1 MREAEPSKVSL
12 EQARGAVMAPDA
24 LFGARMTDDRM
35 QSSLY
40 VALSGQVALEKRLDT
55 IANNIAN
62 VNTGGFRAEEVTFS
76 SVLSQAGPSPTAFAT
91 VGDSYISRQPGGLNR
106 TGDPLD
112 IAVQG
117 DAWFALQTA
126 GGVVYTRDGRL
137 HMDDS
142 GTLRSVDNYQIL
154 DAGGAPI
161 MLDPGAGAP
170 TISQDGMIT
179 QNGAQIAAVGLFSI
193 DPAAR
198 LTRYDNSSVKPDIA
212 ATAVLDL
219 SSNGVAQGV
228 AEGSNVNP
236 VLEMTRMIEV
246 SRAFDSSSNAS
257 QATESSLL
265 DAIKTLGATS

>member
-1 MREAEPSKVSL
+1 
-12 EQARGAVMAPDA
+12 
-24 LFGARMTDDRM
+24 M

-40 VALSGQVALEKRLDT
+40 VALSGQIALQKRLDT

-76 SVLSQAGPSPTAFAT
+76 SLLSPAGQEPTAFASA
-91 VGDSYISRQPGGLNR
+91 GASYISRQPGALSQ

-112 IAVQG
+112 IAAQG
-117 DAWFALQTA
+117 DAWFGLQVP

-142 GTLRSVDNYQIL
+142 GTLRSGNDYPIL

-161 MLDPGAGAP
+161 MLDPGAGTP
-170 TISQDGMIT
+170 TVSQDGMIT

-198 LTRYDNSSVKPDIA
+198 LTRYDNSSVKPDIPA
-212 ATAVLDL
+212 APVLDL
-219 SSNGVAQGV
+219 SNYGVAQCV

-246 SRAFDSSSNAS
+246 SRAFDASSNATQS
-257 QATESSLL
+257 TEGSFL

>member
-1 MREAEPSKVSL
+1 
-12 EQARGAVMAPDA
+12 
-24 LFGARMTDDRM
+24 M

-40 VALSGQVALEKRLDT
+40 VALSGQVALQKRLDT

-62 VNTGGFRAEEVTFS
+62 MNTGGFRAEEVTFS
-76 SVLSQAGPSPTAFAT
+76 SLLSQAGHESTAFAT
-91 VGDSYISRQPGGLNR
+91 AGASYISRQPGGLSR

-117 DAWFALQTA
+117 DAWFALQTP

-137 HMDDS
+137 RLDDS
-142 GTLRSVDNYQIL
+142 GMLRSVNDYPIL

-161 MLDPGAGAP
+161 MLDPGAGEP

-198 LTRYDNSSVKPDIA
+198 LTRYDNSSVKPDIPA
-212 ATAVLDL
+212 APVLDL
-219 SSNGVAQGV
+219 SNNGVAQGV
-228 AEGSNVNP
+228 VEGSNVNP
-236 VLEMTRMIEV
+236 VLEMARMIEV
-246 SRAFDSSSNAS
+246 SRAFDASSNAT
-257 QATESSLL
+257 QASEGSFL
-265 DAIKTLGATS
+265 DAIKTLGATA